1 MLNNLRSTL
10 IYLQLCPRYKLSLF
24 DHIFQSKKEEL
35 DSALKAL
42 AASGDKKG
50 EADLEKEN
58 AKLKEELSSLPEL
71 KKKLETLRARVT
83 ELSQLAGIMWR
94 LHRPLSLYLLNVSC
108 MHRDTLVT
116 TKVILSLIY

>member
-1 MLNNLRSTL
+1 MLYKLCSTL
-10 IYLQLCPRYKLSLF
+10 IYLQLCPRYNLSLF
-24 DHIFQSKKEEL
+24 DHISQSKKEEL

-71 KKKLETLRARVT
+71 KKELETLRARVT
-83 ELSQLAGIMWR
+83 ELSQLAGIM
-94 LHRPLSLYLLNVSC
+94 
-108 MHRDTLVT
+108 
-116 TKVILSLIY
+116 